1 MIPKYTQ
8 LNTTNERTVTLV
20 AKNLAGLGDTK
31 ALLNVYIANIPTF
44 DFGAKGQS
52 MHPLEEGDI
61 YACGQA
67 CGNGWRKVFNVYAKL
82 VYAAALPTLGAKT
95 FDSWQEYRD
104 KKLLQVG
111 SSTSLHFRPPAQI
124 SAKHD
129 QQTQLDSSSIHIVM
143 GRTYAKTL
151 DLGDQLVWLD
161 EEFAINKERGIIVCP
176 YFDYR
181 QLSNIKIVRLVGLIE
196 QLYGY
201 RN

>member
-8 LNTTNERTVTLV
+8 LNTTNERAVTLI
-20 AKNLAGLGDTK
+20 AKNLVGLGDAK

-52 MHPLEEGDI
+52 MHPLKEGDI

-67 CGNGWRKVFNVYAKL
+67 CGNGWRKVFNVYPKL
-82 VYAAALPTLGAKT
+82 VYAAALPTLGAGT
-95 FDSWQEYRD
+95 CNSWQEYRD

-111 SSTSLHFRPPAQI
+111 SSTSLHFRQPAQI
-124 SAKHD
+124 SAIQN
-129 QQTQLDSSSIHIVM
+129 QQTQLDSSSIHIIV

-151 DLGDQLVWLD
+151 NLGDQLVWLD
-161 EEFAINKERGIIVCP
+161 EEFAINKEQGIIVCP

-181 QLSNIKIVRLVGLIE
+181 QLSNIKIVRLVGLIF
-196 QLYGY
+196 
-201 RN
+201 